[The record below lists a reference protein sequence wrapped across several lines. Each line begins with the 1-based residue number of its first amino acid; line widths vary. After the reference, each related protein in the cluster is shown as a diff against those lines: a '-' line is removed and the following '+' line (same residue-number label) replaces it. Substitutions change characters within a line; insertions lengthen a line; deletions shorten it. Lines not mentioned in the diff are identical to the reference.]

1 MGKLFSCTTSDSHL
15 TRSRSTSNGCSP
27 CCPIDSPL
35 GLDTTSRLRLSGA
48 GLRSDRGRC
57 TYSRGYLATSHLQ
70 HIPLSLR
77 SLPSSTLCL
86 TAWVCISCCIHADC
100 LLHLIYLVEYRLPTL
115 PVFLALLALRN
126 ILRHGSCYQLLR
138 EIKDMGGE
146 DHGTIRAAVL
156 EQMADAHLSRVN
168 EFSVQG
174 REQKRQRRTQH
185 F

>member
-1 MGKLFSCTTSDSHL
+1 MTSDSRL
-15 TRSRSTSNGCSP
+15 TRSRSTSSGCSP

-57 TYSRGYLATSHLQ
+57 TCSRGYLAASHLQ
-70 HIPLSLR
+70 HVPLHFLS
-77 SLPSSTLCL
+77 SSTLCQ
-86 TAWVCISCCIHADC
+86 TAWVFISCCIHADC

-115 PVFLALLALRN
+115 PAFLALLALRN
-126 ILRHGSCYQLLR
+126 ILRYGSCYQLLR

-174 REQKRQRRTQH
+174 REQQR
-185 F
+185 